1 MKYWWILV
9 ILAAL
14 FSAFEL
20 MGGLLGAKSAP
31 QQAAVAAMAAAQIII
46 PYCLVRAITEL
57 GKESPSKKKESAS

>member
-9 ILAAL
+9 ILAAIV
-14 FSAFEL
+14 SAFEL

-31 QQAAVAAMAAAQIII
+31 QQAAMAAAQIII

-57 GKESPSKKKESAS
+57 GKESPPKKNKAAS